1 MDLGTTIIGG
11 VSVAICAMPF
21 VLTNRSKKKKVKQLL
36 ISLKNIAKEHNSE
49 ITQHDIFKYYAIG
62 IDASK
67 NSVSFILKT
76 EEEEQSYFINLST
89 IKKCEIVKVGSSGA
103 HSDKDIDKLDLK
115 LSPVDKNKPDI
126 MLEFY
131 NAEVSYQLSDELQS
145 IEKWNKTINN
155 LLHSK

>member
-1 MDLGTTIIGG
+1 MDLGTTIIGS

-21 VLTNRSKKKKVKQLL
+21 VITNRSKKKKVKQLL
-36 ISLKNIAKEHNSE
+36 ISLKDLAAAHSSE
-49 ITQHDIFKYYAIG
+49 ITEHDIFKYYAIG
-62 IDASK
+62 IDATK

-76 EEEEQSYFINLST
+76 EDDEQSYFINLSS

-115 LSPVDKNKPDI
+115 LTSVEKNKPDI

-131 NAEVSYQLSDELQS
+131 NAEVSYQLSEELQS
-145 IEKWNKTINN
+145 IEKWNKIINN
-155 LLHSK
+155 LLNSK